1 MNEVSFK
8 DGILINGG
16 FLSVGGGILD
26 FCWESGCSIVREGMA
41 IVDTVDAVESG
52 LEELGVPVPTPLAMA
67 DPAAKLRA
75 WKSCRMST
83 DFSCS

>member
-1 MNEVSFK
+1 
-8 DGILINGG
+8 
-16 FLSVGGGILD
+16 
-26 FCWESGCSIVREGMA
+26 MA